1 MPSRK
6 KAKRNIT
13 GLRNQQQPDS
23 TPSAVAGDSED
34 TNDDGF
40 MPGIYFDSMRV
51 DWENDDESDIES
63 ELDQDDFEDED
74 FSISLLEI
82 AEKEDAK
89 DLDWLPPRLPDMRDR
104 KKKEHPQHYNT
115 TADGMNKS
123 QSTAYRLASEF
134 KHQKLLDTF
143 GFSSSHPVTS
153 TLPVT
158 SKKPPAAWKEAILQ
172 QDGPQ
177 GRALANT
184 DSRDSSDDDIQILSG
199 PPSRTSSP
207 IADKSP
213 GSPRVPAVRCASQS
227 PEASDQDL
235 PPISEPVSAAVSDDE
250 DIVQMSEP
258 VFSAAASE
266 IGDDMTNEQ
275 MTTQDE
281 LEEQQGEAWED
292 ELEENIASTV
302 KGPPRP
308 WDEIRKEVKAELKKN
323 SKIMP
328 LSRVNQLMIVSNF
341 ATLRL
346 KGSGTMEREK
356 GTGLHAESGHWHG
369 IISSL
374 ETSHARF
381 MGELVLHSLGFM
393 MSRLNCGHH
402 NICAAYQQAK

>member
-1 MPSRK
+1 MPPRK
-6 KAKRNIT
+6 KAKRNIA
-13 GLRNQQQPDS
+13 GLRNQQQQDS

-34 TNDDGF
+34 TADDGF
-40 MPGIYFDSMRV
+40 MLGIYFDSSGWTGRTMM
-51 DWENDDESDIES
+51 NQDE
-63 ELDQDDFEDED
+63 FEDED
-74 FSISLLEI
+74 FSISLLEM

-89 DLDWLPPRLPDMRDR
+89 DLDWLPPRLRDMRDR
-104 KKKEHPQHYNT
+104 KKKECPQHYNT
-115 TADGMNKS
+115 TADGMNKA

-143 GFSSSHPVTS
+143 GFSSSHPVKS

-158 SKKPPAAWKEAILQ
+158 SKKLPAAWKEAILQ
-172 QDGPQ
+172 QDGSQ
-177 GRALANT
+177 GRAPLANT
-184 DSRDSSDDDIQILSG
+184 DSRDSSDDNIQILSG

-207 IADKSP
+207 IADKSL

-235 PPISEPVSAAVSDDE
+235 PPISERVSAAVSDDE

-302 KGPPRP
+302 KGLPRP

-328 LSRVNQLMIVSNF
+328 LSRVNQLMIISNF

-381 MGELVLHSLGFM
+381 VGELVLHGLGFM
-393 MSRLNCGHH
+393 MSRLNCGH
-402 NICAAYQQAK
+402 